1 MFVSNFTLGYNYPFD
16 YEVDQWM
23 KAYELQI
30 TNLAAAPIVFGIESR
45 VTYYYFGGSSGGES
59 VTKML
64 NQFLGWDFSRDDNGY
79 YTYNEY
85 TIDANGSFTFHL
97 YPGIYFQRDWTP
109 YVDGY
114 TTLRVPVVPGPKPSG
129 PKVPQST
136 KPVPVLLRAGG
147 LQQWYRAEEP
157 GSHLV
162 TSSESNPQLA
172 TGTAYNEIP
181 PDTSPFFHPIGLKQY
196 IREIADAQKISG
208 ISAGASGASQDVP
221 ANPVVSQNQR
231 LLQRPAR
238 AAALAEDSRAAAL
251 IDLLSNL
258 AADKGEIDTL
268 NEILRDRG
276 LGISVK
282 QDKG

>member
-16 YEVDQWM
+16 YGVDQWM
-23 KAYELQI
+23 KAYEMQI
-30 TNLAAAPIVFGIESR
+30 TNLAAVAILFGIESR

-85 TIDANGSFTFHL
+85 TIDANGSFTFNL

-136 KPVPVLLRAGG
+136 KPIPVLLRAGG
-147 LQQWYRAEEP
+147 LQQWYRDEEP

-196 IREIADAQKISG
+196 IREIAEVQKISG
-208 ISAGASGASQDVP
+208 ISAGASGAAQDVP
-221 ANPVVSQNQR
+221 AKPVVSQNQR

-238 AAALAEDSRAAAL
+238 AAAPAEDSRAAAL

-258 AADKGEIDTL
+258 AADKAEIDTL

-282 QDKG
+282 RDKG